1 MMWGSVLRTRVERN
15 DRSVP
20 RIPVD
25 MNKENHVIGE
35 PRIAELGSCCPLF
48 WPRARLLARTHSR
61 PPVEAERGFA
71 RR

>member
-1 MMWGSVLRTRVERN
+1 MERN

-35 PRIAELGSCCPLF
+35 PRIAE
-48 WPRARLLARTHSR
+48 PRVVLPALLASG
-61 PPVEAERGFA
+61 PVISSDA
-71 RR
+71 

>member
-1 MMWGSVLRTRVERN
+1 M
-15 DRSVP
+15 P

-25 MNKENHVIGE
+25 MNKENRVIGE
-35 PRIAELGSCCPLF
+35 PRIAELGSCCLLF

-61 PPVEAERGFA
+61 HVVEAERGSA